1 VLVNLRV
8 CCSLCRSRLATY
20 CVVLIRSELRFCMLD
35 KVCLVCLSGIH
46 HSCYG
51 RLFCRQIRT
60 SVKRGMT
67 EVRFGDFVLG
77 IVSRMLLRHEFLTQ
91 NYSGGTSIIIGEN
104 IQCNSDRPWKAV
116 NRNSPLQLPA
126 TEGGG
131 GATLFCRT
139 SISALEPTLLPI
151 LCVPVFFP
159 GGKAGQGV
167 MLPLTPGL
175 SMSGAIPLLLS

>member
-131 GATLFCRT
+131 GPPSSAERRYRLWSPPYSQFCVYRC
-139 SISALEPTLLPI
+139 SFL
-151 LCVPVFFP
+151 
-159 GGKAGQGV
+159 GV
-167 MLPLTPGL
+167 KLARAWCYL
-175 SMSGAIPLLLS
+175 